1 MRVEY
6 LIKRL
11 FFSALVFFITVGITF
26 TVLRQIAGSYPGS
39 DEPIIVQYFVY
50 LYNVLR
56 GDWGYSQGVPVLELI
71 GEKLYWSLIILVP
84 ATLLS
89 LVIGI
94 VVGAHFGWKSGSK
107 TDVSVLNLMMF
118 IRAIPSYWWALMFIL
133 IFSFYLDIFPL
144 GGYVSIS
151 ALDRGISYSDIAYHS
166 ILPIITLTVYS
177 IPGIYY
183 LMRNSLLLTVG
194 EDYILTARAKGLNE
208 KYVLSK
214 HVLKNAMLP
223 MVTMIP
229 LICAYVIAGNIFIEI
244 IFSWPGM
251 GLLTFD
257 AIEAKDFPL
266 LQGVV
271 LIDALLI
278 IIANFSADLF
288 YTHIDPRVMVGEGN
302 V

>member
-26 TVLRQIAGSYPGS
+26 TILRQIAGSYPGS

-50 LYNVLR
+50 LCNVLR

-107 TDVSVLNLMMF
+107 MDVSVLNLMMF

-208 KYVLSK
+208 KYVLFK

-288 YTHIDPRVMVGEGN
+288 YTHIDPRVMVGGGN